1 MVLGLI
7 AAYYLGK
14 TKGVKVDVT
23 VEPQEQQPTETI
35 LAQDWSNFD
44 QDDRSFEE
52 LLANARK
59 RIEEGK

>member
-14 TKGVKVDVT
+14 SKGVKVDVV
-23 VEPQEQQPTETI
+23 VEPQEQQSTENT
-35 LAQDWSNFD
+35 LAQNWDCFD
-44 QDDRSFEE
+44 QDDRSFDE